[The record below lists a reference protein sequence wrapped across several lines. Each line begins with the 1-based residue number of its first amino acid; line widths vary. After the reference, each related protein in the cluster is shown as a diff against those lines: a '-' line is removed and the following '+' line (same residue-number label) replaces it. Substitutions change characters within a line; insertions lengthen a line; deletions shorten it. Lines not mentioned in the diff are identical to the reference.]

1 MTKKYAY
8 QLHSIAA
15 AIATATVVVMV
26 AVFVVVVVVVIRL
39 NICLCDC
46 FRYFLLPSTWEI
58 TYFTLQK
65 VAHTYA
71 VHKIYAIH
79 Y

>member
-15 AIATATVVVMV
+15 AITVVVMV

-39 NICLCDC
+39 TFVCAIAFATFYCRQLGKSPT
-46 FRYFLLPSTWEI
+46 LPC
-58 TYFTLQK
+58 K
-65 VAHTYA
+65 R
-71 VHKIYAIH
+71 
-79 Y
+79 

>member
-39 NICLCDC
+39 TFVCAIAFATFYCRQLGKSPT
-46 FRYFLLPSTWEI
+46 LPC
-58 TYFTLQK
+58 K
-65 VAHTYA
+65 R
-71 VHKIYAIH
+71 
-79 Y
+79 